1 MHTRIQK
8 IQEYLLLIIPLLLI
22 TGPFLPDLALSIMC
36 IIFLIEKI
44 YKKEF
49 NILKIDL
56 FGKVFFLW
64 CLYLVILSSLS
75 QNPYL
80 SFESSLFFFRFG
92 VFAYAVKATIL
103 NNPDYIKKF
112 FYFLTF
118 IILFVIIDGYS
129 QYFFGKN
136 FFGYSYEGHRLTLF
150 DDTKFIGHYLARLL
164 PIIIA
169 VAISHFL
176 NSKILLLLIS
186 LIFISADVLIFLSGE
201 RTSFFILSLFTF
213 IILALISKW
222 KIVRL
227 ATIIISTIVIII
239 IVRSDSI
246 VKGRMVT
253 QTINQT
259 GAGVTFSPEHDL
271 LFESSFNIFLDHKYF
286 GVGPKLFRSLC
297 SDKKYARDIFGY
309 RDTIT
314 SWDETNSCNTH
325 PHNMYLQ
332 LLAETGIIG
341 TLPVI
346 IFFLYLSFLLFRQ
359 FLSILFKKKYI
370 FDDFVIC
377 LTASIFVQLWPI
389 MPHLS
394 VFNNRVNVFIFLTI
408 GLLMTSQYF
417 KRK

>member
-1 MHTRIQK
+1 MHINFQK
-8 IQEYLLLIIPLLLI
+8 TQEYLLLIIPLLLI
-22 TGPFLPDLALSIMC
+22 TGPFLPDLVLSVMC
-36 IIFLIEKI
+36 IIYLIEKI
-44 YKKEF
+44 SKKEF
-49 NILKIDL
+49 NIFKIDL
-56 FGKVFFLW
+56 FGKIFFLW
-64 CLYLVILSSLS
+64 CLYLIILSSLS
-75 QNPYL
+75 QDPYL

-92 VFAYAVKATIL
+92 IFAYAVKEIIL

-112 FYFLTF
+112 YYFLTV
-118 IILFVIIDGYS
+118 ITLFVIIDGYI
-129 QYFFGKN
+129 QYFFGQN
-136 FFGYSYEGHRLTLF
+136 IFGYSYEGLRLTLF
-150 DDTKFIGHYLARLL
+150 DDTKFIGHYLARLV
-164 PIIIA
+164 PII
-169 VAISHFL
+169 VAIAISYFS
-176 NSKILLLLIS
+176 NSKTSLFLIS

-201 RTSFFILSLFTF
+201 RTSFFILSLFTL
-213 IILALISKW
+213 IVLVLISKW

-227 ATIIISTIVIII
+227 MTIIISAIVIIF
-239 IVRSDSI
+239 VVSSDSI
-246 VKGRMVT
+246 VKERMVT

-297 SDKKYARDIFGY
+297 SDKKYARDMFGY
-309 RDTIT
+309 RDKIT

-341 TLPVI
+341 TLPIVMLL
-346 IFFLYLSFLLFRQ
+346 LYLSFV
-359 FLSILFKKKYI
+359 LFKQFFNIIYKRIYV
-370 FDDFVIC
+370 FDDFFIC
-377 LTASIFVQLWPI
+377 LTASVFVQLWPI

-417 KRK
+417 KKK

>member
-1 MHTRIQK
+1 
-8 IQEYLLLIIPLLLI
+8 
-22 TGPFLPDLALSIMC
+22 
-36 IIFLIEKI
+36 
-44 YKKEF
+44 
-49 NILKIDL
+49 
-56 FGKVFFLW
+56 
-64 CLYLVILSSLS
+64 
-75 QNPYL
+75 
-80 SFESSLFFFRFG
+80 
-92 VFAYAVKATIL
+92 
-103 NNPDYIKKF
+103 
-112 FYFLTF
+112 
-118 IILFVIIDGYS
+118 
-129 QYFFGKN
+129 
-136 FFGYSYEGHRLTLF
+136 
-150 DDTKFIGHYLARLL
+150 
-164 PIIIA
+164 
-169 VAISHFL
+169 
-176 NSKILLLLIS
+176 
-186 LIFISADVLIFLSGE
+186 
-201 RTSFFILSLFTF
+201 
-213 IILALISKW
+213 
-222 KIVRL
+222 
-227 ATIIISTIVIII
+227 
-239 IVRSDSI
+239 
-246 VKGRMVT
+246 MVT